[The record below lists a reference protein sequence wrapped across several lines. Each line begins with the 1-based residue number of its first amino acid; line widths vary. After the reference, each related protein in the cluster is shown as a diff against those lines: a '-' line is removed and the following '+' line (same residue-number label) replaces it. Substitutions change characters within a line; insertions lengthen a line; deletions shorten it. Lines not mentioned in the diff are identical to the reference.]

1 MPFVEE
7 FRVFRIKLGVCGA
20 AAAFAIAAGSA
31 VAAPA
36 VHVALAG
43 AIVVRD
49 ASGAERQPAPGERIR
64 YTVMTDNR
72 GADPARSVVSSAR
85 VPAGTQFAPGSA
97 AASGPATVEFS
108 LDGGKTWSARP
119 LVKRHTPAGDVMVAA
134 EPSAYTAIRW
144 AVATLGAHERERF
157 TYEVTVR

>member
-1 MPFVEE
+1 
-7 FRVFRIKLGVCGA
+7 VFRIKLGVCGA
-20 AAAFAIAAGSA
+20 AAAIAFAAGAA

-43 AIVVRD
+43 AIVARD
-49 ASGAERQPAPGERIR
+49 GSGAEHLTPLAERQAAPGERIR
-64 YTVMTDNR
+64 YTVVTDNA
-72 GADPARSVVSSAR
+72 GADAARAVVSSAR
-85 VPAGTQFAPGSA
+85 IPAGTQFDPGSA

-119 LVKRHTPAGDVMVAA
+119 LVKRHTPAGDRMVAA

-144 AVATLGAHERERF
+144 AVAKLGAHERERF